1 MTSIKE
7 NLISLFESIDKE
19 LEHTGRKKDDV
30 KVLAVTKTVDID
42 RIREIKEFNL
52 TEIGENKVQEIE
64 EKYEALKDD
73 FDFHMIG
80 SLQKNKINKLLGKI
94 KLIHSVDSLD
104 LIEALDKR
112 LKAKDLELD
121 ALLQVNIS
129 KEESKSGF
137 YKDEVEKVLESMHMY
152 ENLHI
157 LGFMTMAPF
166 TEDEAI
172 VRNTFRGL
180 YELKEKLSSRNY
192 ENVNLK
198 YLSMGMT
205 HDYKIAI
212 QEGSNILRV
221 GSKIFGERNY

>member
-1 MTSIKE
+1 MISIEE
-7 NLISLFESIDKE
+7 NLRALLESIEKE
-19 LEHTGRKKDDV
+19 IDLAGRKKDDV
-30 KVLAVTKTVDID
+30 KLLAVTKTVDSE
-42 RIREIKEFNL
+42 RIKEIKKFNL
-52 TEIGENKVQEIE
+52 HEIGENKVQEIE
-64 EKYEALKDD
+64 DKYDVLKDD
-73 FDFHMIG
+73 FEFHMIG

-129 KEESKSGF
+129 KEASKSGF
-137 YKDEVEKVLESMHMY
+137 YKDEVGEVLEEMHKY
-152 ENLHI
+152 NSLHI

-166 TEDEAI
+166 TEDESV

-180 YELKEKLSSRNY
+180 YELKEKLSNNNY
-192 ENVNLK
+192 DNVDLK
-198 YLSMGMT
+198 YLSMGMS

-212 QEGSNILRV
+212 QEGSNILRI

>member
-1 MTSIKE
+1 MSVGE
-7 NLISLFESIDKE
+7 NLIDLLESIDKE
-19 LEHTGRKKDDV
+19 IDLAGRKKDEV
-30 KVLAVTKTVDID
+30 KLLAVTKTVDVE
-42 RIREIKEFNL
+42 RIKEIKEFGLN
-52 TEIGENKVQEIE
+52 EIGENKVQEIE
-64 EKYEALKDD
+64 EKYDALKDD

-94 KLIHSVDSLD
+94 KMIHSLDSLS

-112 LKAKDLELD
+112 LANNNMELD
-121 ALLQVNIS
+121 GLLQVNIS

-137 YKDEVEKVLESMHMY
+137 YKDEVEKALEQMHEY
-152 ENLHI
+152 KNLHI
-157 LGFMTMAPF
+157 VGFMTMAPF
-166 TEDEAI
+166 TEDEAV

-180 YELKEKLSSRNY
+180 YELKEKLSAKNFD
-192 ENVNLK
+192 NVDLK

-212 QEGSNILRV
+212 QEGSNILRI

>member
-1 MTSIKE
+1 MSVGE
-7 NLISLFESIDKE
+7 NLIDLLESIDKE
-19 LEHTGRKKDDV
+19 IDFAGRKKDEV
-30 KVLAVTKTVDID
+30 KLLAVTKTVDVE
-42 RIREIKEFNL
+42 RIKEIKEFGL
-52 TEIGENKVQEIE
+52 KEIGENKVQEIE
-64 EKYEALKDD
+64 EKYDALKDD

-94 KLIHSVDSLD
+94 KLIHSLDSLS

-112 LKAKDLELD
+112 LANNNMELD
-121 ALLQVNIS
+121 GLLQVNIS

-137 YKDEVEKVLESMHMY
+137 YKDEVEKALEQMHEY
-152 ENLHI
+152 KNLHI
-157 LGFMTMAPF
+157 VGFMTMAPF
-166 TEDEAI
+166 TEDEAV

-180 YELKEKLSSRNY
+180 YELKEKLSAKNFD
-192 ENVNLK
+192 NVDLK

-212 QEGSNILRV
+212 QEGSNILRI

>member
-1 MTSIKE
+1 M
-7 NLISLFESIDKE
+7 
-19 LEHTGRKKDDV
+19 
-30 KVLAVTKTVDID
+30 AVTKTVDVE
-42 RIREIKEFNL
+42 RIKEIKEFGL
-52 TEIGENKVQEIE
+52 KEIGENKVQEIE
-64 EKYEALKDD
+64 EKYDALKDD

-94 KLIHSVDSLD
+94 KLIHSLDSLS

-112 LKAKDLELD
+112 LANNNMELD
-121 ALLQVNIS
+121 GLLQVNIS

-137 YKDEVEKVLESMHMY
+137 YKDEVEKVLEQMHEY
-152 ENLHI
+152 KNLHI
-157 LGFMTMAPF
+157 VGFMTMAPF
-166 TEDEAI
+166 TEDEAV

-180 YELKEKLSSRNY
+180 YELKEKLAAKNFD
-192 ENVNLK
+192 NVDLK

-212 QEGSNILRV
+212 QEGSNILRI